1 MNAMQLQQLENP
13 SVSTRMRVA
22 AETTHSGALLRGAR
36 PAHGAI
42 IRRLAGMKPVER
54 GKKLSRLHL
63 CRLKTSAE
71 LHAACY
77 LALQDV
83 NITQH

>member
-22 AETTHSGALLRGAR
+22 AETTHSGALLHGAR

-54 GKKLSRLHL
+54 GKNQAGFISVDSKQVQSCTLRVIWPYKMS
-63 CRLKTSAE
+63 T
-71 LHAACY
+71 
-77 LALQDV
+77 
-83 NITQH
+83 